1 MTALLGTFMKR
12 VAWIALLAGAAPLF
26 AGCFIIAVADNY
38 TLIDTTQVIDPQTG
52 DIIQTSTWKYEDGDV
67 VTTTD
72 VFSPGGQN
80 QDRRT
85 EPAAR
90 QFHPFD

>member
-1 MTALLGTFMKR
+1 MKR
-12 VAWIALLAGAAPLF
+12 VAWVALLAGMAPLLT
-26 AGCFIIAVADNY
+26 GCFLIAVADNY
-38 TLIDTTQVIDPQTG
+38 TLIDTTRAIDPQTG

-72 VFSPGGQN
+72 TFPPGGQN
-80 QDRRT
+80 QNRRT
-85 EPAAR
+85 EPPPR